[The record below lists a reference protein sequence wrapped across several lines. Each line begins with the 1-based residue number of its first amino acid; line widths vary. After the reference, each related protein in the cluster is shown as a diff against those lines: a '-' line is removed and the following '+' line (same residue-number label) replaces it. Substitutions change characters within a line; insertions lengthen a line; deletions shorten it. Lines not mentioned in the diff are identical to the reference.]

1 MQNGDYIYGFKNSKT
16 SDPHRLLINLTDNIN
31 LTGCDKYV
39 ALSDLSIYYALK
51 VIKKLYKNKNLKY
64 LRQRGM
70 IIFNYLM
77 GHILYQDDIQDDFDY
92 IIKKYK
98 IATDNPPVKIYVSKI
113 ENGITF
119 EIKTEYSLKILM
131 PKMVKLLGSTKSK
144 IIKDENGKYLLH
156 LEIT

>member
-1 MQNGDYIYGFKNSKT
+1 
-16 SDPHRLLINLTDNIN
+16 
-31 LTGCDKYV
+31 
-39 ALSDLSIYYALK
+39 
-51 VIKKLYKNKNLKY
+51 
-64 LRQRGM
+64 
-70 IIFNYLM
+70 M
-77 GHILYQDDIQDDFDY
+77 GHILYQDDIPDDFDY

>member
-1 MQNGDYIYGFKNSKT
+1 
-16 SDPHRLLINLTDNIN
+16 
-31 LTGCDKYV
+31 
-39 ALSDLSIYYALK
+39 
-51 VIKKLYKNKNLKY
+51 
-64 LRQRGM
+64 M